1 MKTYEATCYRFSY
14 TYLKLCK
21 ILVISHLRMADL
33 VANVTEFDDVTKINA
48 KESSSKLEEYFIETL
63 EKGVEVKKRP
73 LMSFTG

>member
-33 VANVTEFDDVTKINA
+33 VANVTEFEDVTKINS
-48 KESSSKLEEYFIETL
+48 KESKLEEYFIETL
-63 EKGVEVKKRP
+63 EKGVEVKKD
-73 LMSFTG
+73 L